1 MDLTCGIDGLE
12 VRVVLQGDTSSAG
25 RWRTAV
31 RHNGVE
37 QVCDC
42 TCRERRV
49 SDRRTTV

>member
-37 QVCDC
+37 QVFDC
-42 TCRERRV
+42 ICSERR
-49 SDRRTTV
+49 SFGRRTIV